1 MVKNPMSD
9 MSSLEIEVIAGPT
22 FGLKKVSSDST
33 AMPSRLCLY
42 IPDDSHVYTLRDLVS
57 ALSSKDKHL
66 EELILDRKTG
76 RIKGN
81 TVILINGT
89 NMDLLSG
96 LDTPLKVG
104 DRVAVVPFLAG
115 G

>member
-1 MVKNPMSD
+1 MFDV
-9 MSSLEIEVIAGPT
+9 SSLEIEVIGGSA
-22 FGLKKVSSDST
+22 FGFEKLPSGSAAKL
-33 AMPSRLCLY
+33 SRLRLC
-42 IPDDSHVYTLRDLVS
+42 IPDDSRVYMLRDLIS

-81 TVILINGT
+81 TVILMNGT

-104 DRVAVVPFLAG
+104 DHVAVVPFLAG

>member
-1 MVKNPMSD
+1 MFDV
-9 MSSLEIEVIAGPT
+9 SSLEIEVIGGSA
-22 FGLKKVSSDST
+22 FGLEKLPSGSAAT
-33 AMPSRLCLY
+33 LSRLRLC
-42 IPDDSHVYTLRDLVS
+42 IPDDSRVYMLRDLIS

>member
-1 MVKNPMSD
+1 LADLP
-9 MSSLEIEVIAGPT
+9 L
-22 FGLKKVSSDST
+22 VSK
-33 AMPSRLCLY
+33 SRLQGALPCLLAY
-42 IPDDSHVYTLRDLVS
+42 TYVFPDDSRVYTLRDLVS

-76 RIKGN
+76 RIRGN
-81 TVILINGT
+81 TVILLNGT
-89 NMDLLSG
+89 NMDVLSG

>member
-1 MVKNPMSD
+1 MFD
-9 MSSLEIEVIAGPT
+9 ISSLEIEVIGGSA
-22 FGLKKVSSDST
+22 FGLEKL
-33 AMPSRLCLY
+33 PSGSAATLPRLRLC

-57 ALSSKDKHL
+57 ALSSKDRRL
-66 EELILDRKTG
+66 EELILDRDTG
-76 RIKGN
+76 RVGGN
-81 TVILINGT
+81 TVILLNGT

-104 DRVAVVPFLAG
+104 DRVAVVPLLAG